1 MFTNYNVEALGWG
14 MTSFG
19 GPASNVLK
27 KAKLR
32 VITDK
37 ECRKYF
43 PIHSSQMCTYAAG
56 NDTCQVPIYKLYI
69 YINISL
75 SFSQKKIYRWILVGH
90 CCIRQK
96 VMELL
101 F

>member
-19 GPASNVLK
+19 GPLSSALK

-43 PIHSSQMCTYAAG
+43 PIHSSQMCTYASG
-56 NDTCQVPIYKLYI
+56 NDTCQVYMYILNFHKNALFLIYVLVHFVIYFLYV
-69 YINISL
+69 Y
-75 SFSQKKIYRWILVGH
+75 
-90 CCIRQK
+90 
-96 VMELL
+96 
-101 F
+101 